1 MYSNRGPLVP
11 SARGGQMGLG
21 KPSAPTWF
29 ERRRRALAGRQ
40 RVPPVQAG
48 HIEDTFSLRMG
59 FCFEAVP
66 DEGTIRS
73 PHWHG
78 CRRWQHLSWFGFR
91 LLKTD
96 RISEERHS
104 TSPHHENRWWVVF
117 RLEVCL
123 LMHFFG
129 QKSRQPTVASNKIR
143 GQLVH
148 KKFFALSWRIF
159 YGSLIINTILTN
171 SSARLLK
178 SHGCNGF

>member
-1 MYSNRGPLVP
+1 MQKCRSDFHLECYNQSRRNRVSDAPWLYSNRGPLVP
-11 SARGGQMGLG
+11 SGRGGQMGLG

-78 CRRWQHLSWFGFR
+78 CRRWHYLSWFGFR

-123 LMHFFG
+123 IMHFFWPEEP
-129 QKSRQPTVASNKIR
+129 SAD
-143 GQLVH
+143 
-148 KKFFALSWRIF
+148 
-159 YGSLIINTILTN
+159 
-171 SSARLLK
+171 SSKYVIKYWEA
-178 SHGCNGF
+178 N